1 MRTLS
6 FWLCLFLL
14 FPLLHAQDAE
24 LKMYQDELARALRLK
39 NRDSIAAAYC
49 HLGEYYAYRQAD
61 STRYYCDK
69 GLEYARKDVPEPYL
83 TLLINRVE
91 TYSALGDMESAIDGY
106 LKVLDEAE
114 RFTGVEDQVITTLTS
129 LGVNYR
135 RKDMP
140 DSALIYYNRALKN
153 LRGVNPYDERVHLLT
168 NMAVLYANTSRLKEA
183 ENYVRAA
190 VEESKKCDD
199 MDMVLYAAST
209 AGGIMT
215 LQKKYDEAAQ
225 MLYPALAMAREQK
238 KPKFVLKSITYLLN
252 AYFRMN
258 NNDSINHYIR
268 EAEKMMAELP
278 ESSGEVLGYKETLF
292 KILNKMGR
300 YRESLSIQQQML
312 RAMDVNAQTPIDKLY
327 LEMARNY
334 HGLKDYPHAADYYE
348 KSILDV

>member
-49 HLGEYYAYRQAD
+49 HLGEYYAYRQSD

-140 DSALIYYNRALKN
+140 DSALIYYNRRWKN
-153 LRGVNPYDERVHLLT
+153 LRGVNPT
-168 NMAVLYANTSRLKEA
+168 MNG
-183 ENYVRAA
+183 
-190 VEESKKCDD
+190 C
-199 MDMVLYAAST
+199 
-209 AGGIMT
+209 
-215 LQKKYDEAAQ
+215 
-225 MLYPALAMAREQK
+225 
-238 KPKFVLKSITYLLN
+238 TY
-252 AYFRMN
+252 
-258 NNDSINHYIR
+258 
-268 EAEKMMAELP
+268 
-278 ESSGEVLGYKETLF
+278 
-292 KILNKMGR
+292 
-300 YRESLSIQQQML
+300 
-312 RAMDVNAQTPIDKLY
+312 
-327 LEMARNY
+327 
-334 HGLKDYPHAADYYE
+334 
-348 KSILDV
+348 